1 MAQYKP
7 SFVDITGMSTGI
19 AQGLA
24 QAAQIKQQTES
35 LVDSQLE
42 NFRKNFDPK
51 KLRAQDLPDFTNAF
65 ETYKQSALKYSRLNR
80 GGAKPAEIAVANEI
94 KDRALN
100 NMNELYS
107 KSSMAN
113 QFLAERDKYRA
124 TMTQRGFQVPEE
136 VNEQILQLSTSPAKD
151 IDFKALKSPYDIDVN
166 PNAKD
171 LSEVAKQFKGL
182 NRSIEEDIDEE
193 EEFDVNGQKVKVTVK
208 GKYKRANAMDAIN
221 IAEAQMLNSRI
232 NKSTMDEYNDIMQ
245 GFNLPDDITDPQLL
259 IIKKKS
265 DDVLS
270 DIVKNAKLSGF
281 DIQSIED
288 ITPAMYLA
296 NKYGA
301 LRPQRVGRILDDVAL
316 KNAWKNAG
324 MQMQYNKFAETIK
337 QNQFR
342 NQNTLF
348 NQGISERRMT
358 IAETKSKK
366 GDLSDFIKAKMSNK
380 GK

>member
-24 QAAQIKQQTES
+24 QATQIKQQTES

-113 QFLAERDKYRA
+113 QFLAERDKYRSV
-124 TMTQRGFQVPEE
+124 MTQRGFQVPEE
-136 VNEQILQLSTSPAKD
+136 VNDQILKLSTSPAKD
-151 IDFKALKSPYDIDVN
+151 IDFNSFKSPYDIDVN

-171 LSEVAKQFKGL
+171 LAEVAKQFKGL
-182 NRSIEEDIDEE
+182 NRSIEEDVDED
-193 EEFDVNGQKVKVTVK
+193 EEFDVNGKKVKVTVK
-208 GKYKRANAMDAIN
+208 GKYKKVNSIDAIN
-221 IAEAQMLNSRI
+221 TAESMLLNSRI
-232 NKSTMDEYNDIMQ
+232 RNSTMTEYNDIMQ
-245 GFNLPDDITDPQLL
+245 GFNLPDDVTDPQLL

-265 DDVLS
+265 DEVIR
-270 DIVKNAKLSGF
+270 DIAENSGLN
-281 DIQSIED
+281 IQSVED
-288 ITPAMYLA
+288 ITPAIYLA

-301 LRPQRVGRILDDVAL
+301 FRAQRVGSVVDDTAL

-324 MQMQYNKFAETIK
+324 MKMQYSKFAETIK
-337 QNQFR
+337 QNDFR
-342 NQNTLF
+342 NQNTMF
-348 NQGISERRMT
+348 NQGIATRRIT
-358 IAETKSKK
+358 LAENKSKK
-366 GDLSDFIKAKMSNK
+366 GSLADLIKAGMGKK

>member
-35 LVDSQLE
+35 LVDAQLE

-65 ETYKQSALKYSRLNR
+65 ETYKQAALKYSRLNR

-113 QFLAERDKYRA
+113 QFLAERDKYRSV
-124 TMTQRGFQVPEE
+124 MTQRGFQVPEE
-136 VNEQILQLSTSPAKD
+136 VNEQILKLSTSAAKD
-151 IDFKALKSPYDIDVN
+151 IDFNSLKSPYDIDVN

-171 LSEVAKQFKGL
+171 LAEVAKQFKAL

-208 GKYKRANAMDAIN
+208 GKYKKANSIDAIN
-221 IAEAQMLNSRI
+221 IAESMLLNSRI
-232 NKSTMDEYNDIMQ
+232 RNSTMTEYNDIMQ
-245 GFNLPDDITDPQLL
+245 GFNLPDDVTDPQLL

-265 DDVLS
+265 DEVIR
-270 DIVKNAKLSGF
+270 DIAENSGLN
-281 DIQSIED
+281 IQSVED
-288 ITPAMYLA
+288 ITPAIYLA

-301 LRPQRVGRILDDVAL
+301 FRSQRVGRILDDTAL

-324 MQMQYNKFAETIK
+324 MKMQYSRFAETIK
-337 QNQFR
+337 QNDFR

-348 NQGISERRMT
+348 NQGISKRRMT
-358 IAETKSKK
+358 IAEAKAKK
-366 GDLSDFIKAKMSNK
+366 GSFADMLKAKMANK
-380 GK
+380 DK

>member
-166 PNAKD
+166 PNARD

-182 NRSIEEDIDEE
+182 NRSIEEDVDED

-208 GKYKRANAMDAIN
+208 GKYKKANSIDAIN
-221 IAEAQMLNSRI
+221 IAESMMLNSRI
-232 NKSTMDEYNDIMQ
+232 RNSTMTEYNDIMQ
-245 GFNLPDDITDPQLL
+245 GFNLPDDVTDPQLL

-265 DDVLS
+265 DEVIR
-270 DIVKNAKLSGF
+270 DIVENSGL
-281 DIQSIED
+281 DIQSVED
-288 ITPAMYLA
+288 ITPAIYLA

-301 LRPQRVGRILDDVAL
+301 FRSQRVGRILDDVAL

-324 MQMQYNKFAETIK
+324 MKMQYSKFAETIK
-337 QNQFR
+337 QNDFR

-348 NQGISERRMT
+348 NQGIATRR
-358 IAETKSKK
+358 INLAETKSKK
-366 GDLSDFIKAKMSNK
+366 GSFADMLKAKMANK

>member
-7 SFVDITGMSTGI
+7 SFIDITGMSTGI

-24 QAAQIKQQTES
+24 QATKMKQDAEL
-35 LVDSQLE
+35 LVENNLE

-124 TMTQRGFQVPEE
+124 TMAQRGFQVPEE
-136 VNEQILQLSTSPAKD
+136 VNDQILKLSTSPAKD
-151 IDFKALKSPYDIDVN
+151 IDFNSFKSPYDIDVN

-171 LSEVAKQFKGL
+171 LAEVAKQFKGL
-182 NRSIEEDIDEE
+182 NRSIEEDVDEDE
-193 EEFDVNGQKVKVTVK
+193 DFDINGQKVKVTVK
-208 GKYKRANAMDAIN
+208 GKYKKANSIDAIN
-221 IAEAQMLNSRI
+221 IAESMMLNSRI
-232 NKSTMDEYNDIMQ
+232 RNSTMTEYNDIMQ
-245 GFNLPDDITDPQLL
+245 GFNLPDDVTDPQLL

-265 DDVLS
+265 DEVIR
-270 DIVKNAKLSGF
+270 DIVENSGL
-281 DIQSIED
+281 DIQSVED
-288 ITPAMYLA
+288 ITPAIYLA

-301 LRPQRVGRILDDVAL
+301 FRAQRVGRIVDDVAL
-316 KNAWKNAG
+316 RNAWKNAG
-324 MQMQYNKFAETIK
+324 MKMQYSKFAETIK
-337 QNQFR
+337 QNDFR

-348 NQGISERRMT
+348 NQGIATRR
-358 IAETKSKK
+358 INLAETKSKK
-366 GDLSDFIKAKMSNK
+366 GDLSDFIKAKMANK